1 MPLVPAALEFKSPRE
16 RVPAKLG
23 TRFQQMPI
31 VRASLEFKPS
41 FKNRIRES
49 SRRKRLRMI
58 MDVVIYVQLL
68 GKNCHF
74 ILCCELGVF
83 GIELFFLLVSAS
95 RHLFTLI
102 SNTYLNISFKPFAF
116 INLFSIWLQRFRS
129 WHRRACRHIG
139 STSVTVNLRYCL
151 CRYQQPCHCG
161 RYWSEESKSLP
172 SPVKCGRHCWRC

>member
-1 MPLVPAALEFKSPRE
+1 MLTPAPLPTYLRMPLVPAELECSRTGDLQMPLVLAALEFKSPRK

-74 ILCCELGVF
+74 ILCDELGVF
-83 GIELFFLLVSAS
+83 GIELFFVRAS
-95 RHLFTLI
+95 RHLFTLV
-102 SNTYLNISFKPFAF
+102 SNTYLNISFKPFVF
-116 INLFSIWLQRFRS
+116 INLFLIWLQRFRS
-129 WHRRACRHIG
+129 WHRRAFRHIG
-139 STSVTVNLRYCL
+139 ATSVTVNL
-151 CRYQQPCHCG
+151 
-161 RYWSEESKSLP
+161 
-172 SPVKCGRHCWRC
+172 